1 MSDPSSGTRSRPTDA
16 RRPVVVVG
24 VDGSPGS
31 RAALV
36 YAFAAAARRGADL
49 AVVSTYSVQTV
60 WIGGW
65 PLGVPAVATIR
76 DEVESRIAALV
87 EEVRAD
93 GAVRAVPGTADVP
106 TVVVVSGGPAAQVLV
121 DASASADLVVVGSR
135 GRGAVRSVV
144 LGSVALH
151 CVTQARCPVAVVHPV
166 PAGRAGARTVI
177 VGVDGSAASRAALLA
192 GVAEAARLGTDV
204 AAVATYEPAD
214 SWTDL
219 TTVAVPTADE
229 VRAELRR
236 GAESMLDEVL
246 AEHRAGAGAVPGA
259 RVVVT
264 EGPAVDVL
272 VRWAADAA
280 LLVVGSR
287 GHGEF
292 RGLLLGS
299 VALACAMHA
308 AGPVLVVHPQPDR
321 EPAEPARPERSPAAV
336 GTQAAHR

>member
-1 MSDPSSGTRSRPTDA
+1 MSEPTTGRRPGPTDA
-16 RRPVVVVG
+16 HRPPRVVVG

-76 DEVESRIAALV
+76 DEAESRIVALV

-106 TVVVVSGGPAAQVLV
+106 AVVVVSGGPAAEVLV

-151 CVTQARCPVAVVHPV
+151 CVTHARCPVVVVHPV
-166 PAGRAGARTVI
+166 LTGHTGARTVI
-177 VGVDGSAASRAALLA
+177 VGIDGSATSRAALLA
-192 GVAEAARLGTDV
+192 GVIEAARSGTDV
-204 AAVATYEPAD
+204 AAVTTYEPAD
-214 SWTDL
+214 PWMHL
-219 TTVAVPTADE
+219 TTVAVPTADQ
-229 VRAELRR
+229 VRAELQQ
-236 GAESMLDEVL
+236 GAESMLEDVL
-246 AEHRAGAGAVPGA
+246 AEYRAGSGVAPDA

-264 EGPAVDVL
+264 EGPAADVL
-272 VRWAADAA
+272 IRWAADAA

-292 RGLLLGS
+292 RGLLVGS

-308 AGPVLVVHPQPDR
+308 SGPVLVVHPQPDR
-321 EPAEPARPERSPAAV
+321 APVEAAQRATA
-336 GTQAAHR
+336 GT